1 VQARCPQAGQLPRG
15 PEEGRQDQP
24 VQPGGALVPWAVHGG
39 GSSAAWG
46 IARTLPGGGTGGKE
60 DCHCP
65 HAPARPRELPWISRL
80 GSPAPAAGHGRRSTG
95 FGPPVRPSPG
105 IGGEWRGPGGP
116 AGGFL
121 APAGGWSSP
130 GGTVGPVAARGP
142 LGQPPLPDRVCAGLP
157 SPVAESFASHQEQQ
171 IWQAHPSRVSSENL
185 PNHLNNVQNLSPPS
199 LLNSECDR
207 SLKERFQHWAKACQ
221 TRDRTLPRCPRCH
234 SPTPAGE
241 LERWQICSF
250 CVSQQWH

>member
-1 VQARCPQAGQLPRG
+1 MALQNLDRVLRQFSDTSRPLWQKSPEFQRILGQWSTIVGTTLCLHTRPHRLDRKVLKVATSSTVWAQNLQF
-15 PEEGRQDQP
+15 ERHRLLAKIQDQL
-24 VQPGGALVPWAVHGG
+24 Q
-39 GSSAAWG
+39 
-46 IARTLPGGGTGGKE
+46 ITLK
-60 DCHCP
+60 D
-65 HAPARPRELPWISRL
+65 IQF
-80 GSPAPAAGHGRRSTG
+80 STAY
-95 FGPPVRPSPG
+95 
-105 IGGEWRGPGGP
+105 WR
-116 AGGFL
+116 
-121 APAGGWSSP
+121 
-130 GGTVGPVAARGP
+130 
-142 LGQPPLPDRVCAGLP
+142 LP